1 MGFGLLKKETATC
14 QYHTLAPYI
23 TSQIFNYTSLLPSAQ
38 PTAIHIHIRSS
49 WTNSCILFFP
59 FPTTFPPPTLR
70 AVAFVP
76 LLSNSLTQYTHPSL
90 GEEEGYSSS
99 CHELCE
105 FFSSTRRKPF
115 ELIHHLSSSTTIY
128 LLHHHHHHQCMHKED
143 GQENSARRGRCFTKL
158 WSYFQTRAQNMT
170 ENLISGDP
178 NQVRFFLYPDPYN
191 RDYFEEIVYNNVES
205 LAKARYRFGSTW
217 KILIHGYTMSQFG
230 TFPQNVKNAYLSE
243 YRRRLERDRNAEGYN
258 VLIVDWAPLADPKLS
273 GNANF
278 LLMYTFAVRNV
289 QVVGQR
295 VGEMVHF
302 LRQNGGLE
310 SYKKVH
316 IVGFSLG
323 AHVSGNA
330 GTTIFNLSGEKIPR
344 ITGNS
349 VFPPTNL
356 IINKFTGNVDFYP
369 NGGGPFQPYCY
380 NEFVKAGENR
390 TMGEMGSCSHNRAPF
405 YFAKSISTAQPQ
417 MYACSC
423 DDYKHFKNGCDCED
437 KAAFGEYCDSKTKGM
452 YYLDVDDEVNY

>member
-1 MGFGLLKKETATC
+1 MPE
-14 QYHTLAPYI
+14 
-23 TSQIFNYTSLLPSAQ
+23 
-38 PTAIHIHIRSS
+38 
-49 WTNSCILFFP
+49 
-59 FPTTFPPPTLR
+59 
-70 AVAFVP
+70 
-76 LLSNSLTQYTHPSL
+76 
-90 GEEEGYSSS
+90 
-99 CHELCE
+99 
-105 FFSSTRRKPF
+105 
-115 ELIHHLSSSTTIY
+115 
-128 LLHHHHHHQCMHKED
+128 ED

-344 ITGNS
+344 ITGLDPAGPNFYFEIKAIS
-349 VFPPTNL
+349 SPKL
-356 IINKFTGNVDFYP
+356 RKDCAKFVDVYHSNQGEFGTLSTLGNVDFYP